1 MVHCLLRKWNPSSL
15 LPAPSSYPR
24 NVALV
29 FIVEKSFPMNTRSY
43 LVKIA
48 LRNHDENKNSWKS
61 EVFPTSSQ
69 FFQLLEVLGSITSRG
84 SENDSTLLSRTGILF
99 SEPNEVFKQTWIFL
113 FRGRI
118 QLDFTPYKM
127 SQVSCPNVKHVQSS
141 LVFRSLN
148 LQFFVPCLCGFV
160 RLSTTFGTW
169 NSSQICLNLKTS
181 TRETQQSCRRREGRG
196 EGVNW
201 MEKRRGRTTG
211 RRHNLPVSV
220 PLAGFRRSDGGGT
233 RFLKVSLTFRGWN
246 QIFNSIKRIKRGS

>member
-1 MVHCLLRKWNPSSL
+1 MSPRSFLEQAFCSRSL
-15 LPAPSSYPR
+15 MKFS
-24 NVALV
+24 
-29 FIVEKSFPMNTRSY
+29 
-43 LVKIA
+43 
-48 LRNHDENKNSWKS
+48 NKREFSW
-61 EVFPTSSQ
+61 
-69 FFQLLEVLGSITSRG
+69 R
-84 SENDSTLLSRTGILF
+84 
-99 SEPNEVFKQTWIFL
+99 WL

-181 TRETQQSCRRREGRG
+181 TRETQQSCRR
-196 EGVNW
+196 
-201 MEKRRGRTTG
+201 
-211 RRHNLPVSV
+211 S
-220 PLAGFRRSDGGGT
+220 GGGGGGGGELDGEKERKDNWKEAQSSRLSFLSRFQAFRWWRHT
-233 RFLKVSLTFRGWN
+233 FLKVPLTFRGWN

>member
-1 MVHCLLRKWNPSSL
+1 MSPRSSL
-15 LPAPSSYPR
+15 EQAFCS
-24 NVALV
+24 
-29 FIVEKSFPMNTRSY
+29 RS
-43 LVKIA
+43 LMKFS
-48 LRNHDENKNSWKS
+48 NKREFSW
-61 EVFPTSSQ
+61 
-69 FFQLLEVLGSITSRG
+69 R
-84 SENDSTLLSRTGILF
+84 
-99 SEPNEVFKQTWIFL
+99 WL

-181 TRETQQSCRRREGRG
+181 TRETQQWCRRSRG
-196 EGVNW
+196 GGGGGGNG

-233 RFLKVSLTFRGWN
+233 RFLKVPLTFRGWN

>member
-1 MVHCLLRKWNPSSL
+1 MSPRSSL
-15 LPAPSSYPR
+15 EQAFCS
-24 NVALV
+24 
-29 FIVEKSFPMNTRSY
+29 RS
-43 LVKIA
+43 LMKCS
-48 LRNHDENKNSWKS
+48 NKREFSW
-61 EVFPTSSQ
+61 
-69 FFQLLEVLGSITSRG
+69 R
-84 SENDSTLLSRTGILF
+84 
-99 SEPNEVFKQTWIFL
+99 WL

-181 TRETQQSCRRREGRG
+181 TRETQQSCRRSGGGGGLVELDG
-196 EGVNW
+196 EKEQLDNW
-201 MEKRRGRTTG
+201 TTG

-220 PLAGFRRSDGGGT
+220 PLAGFRRSDGGGA
-233 RFLKVSLTFRGWN
+233 RFLKVPLTFRVWN

>member
-1 MVHCLLRKWNPSSL
+1 MSPRSSL
-15 LPAPSSYPR
+15 EQAFCS
-24 NVALV
+24 
-29 FIVEKSFPMNTRSY
+29 RS
-43 LVKIA
+43 LMKFS
-48 LRNHDENKNSWKS
+48 NKREFSW
-61 EVFPTSSQ
+61 
-69 FFQLLEVLGSITSRG
+69 R
-84 SENDSTLLSRTGILF
+84 
-99 SEPNEVFKQTWIFL
+99 WL

-160 RLSTTFGTW
+160 RLSTTLGTW

-233 RFLKVSLTFRGWN
+233 RFLKVPLTFRGWN

>member
-1 MVHCLLRKWNPSSL
+1 MLHCLLRKWNPSSL

-29 FIVEKSFPMNTRSY
+29 FIFEKSFPMNTRSY

-69 FFQLLEVLGSITSRG
+69 FFQLLEVLGSITSRC
-84 SENDSTLLSRTGILF
+84 SENESTLLSLTGILF

-160 RLSTTFGTW
+160 RLSTTSGTW

-181 TRETQQSCRRREGRG
+181 TRETQQSYRRREGRG

-201 MEKRRGRTTG
+201 MEKEERKDNRKEAQSSRLSSLSRFHAFRWWRRTF
-211 RRHNLPVSV
+211 LESPVNVS
-220 PLAGFRRSDGGGT
+220 G
-233 RFLKVSLTFRGWN
+233 LKSNF
-246 QIFNSIKRIKRGS
+246 Q